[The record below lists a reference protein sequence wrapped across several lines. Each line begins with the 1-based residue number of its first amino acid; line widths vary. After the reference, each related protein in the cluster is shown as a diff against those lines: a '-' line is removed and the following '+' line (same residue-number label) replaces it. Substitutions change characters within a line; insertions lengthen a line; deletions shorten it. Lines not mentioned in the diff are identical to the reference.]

1 MSSDSNAGI
10 FLCARA
16 AIFARPAM
24 QSVFLVPVVLLAVAP
39 SANADDTA
47 SKLDSL
53 NDRVTEL
60 EATQALHTVRFSG
73 VFINRFEAFTTT
85 YGVPGEAKDKDRLTT
100 FSTYL
105 ALNLDF
111 DISERLKL
119 YTTLAMSK
127 FWQNDGRN
135 EYAGNWQASEG
146 GSFGYAGSTPR
157 IDRAYLA
164 YTFSFPLTL
173 AIGRM
178 PTNNGVPI
186 NQLDGLVREG
196 TYPRFAYNAIFDGI
210 AAIFDFSR
218 YLPRGHSLKFRALYT
233 PNINIDNAD
242 RTRQLTD
249 GTVKVDSNT
258 PQYAILA
265 EYSTTRLSPIFDTLS
280 FYYMFYQYSNFYNAG
295 TNTPATPDAAPNNP
309 TDSAIGNMLYLGLE
323 GIGHI
328 GLNASLSV
336 LLYRDTSTTLDNCE
350 SSTTL
355 SKAYLLN
362 VNQRLDFIFTGS
374 VIGFELI
381 KTDPT
386 FYLDEWT
393 YLTVIPFYSSPASQ
407 GVHVF
412 ASVPLGAKLRARV
425 GWYRL
430 HSDPYSYVGFSSSI
444 ESDDNSFY
452 VQLRLG
458 F

>member
-1 MSSDSNAGI
+1 MMRGALAI
-10 FLCARA
+10 PFLLLVAVPSARA
-16 AIFARPAM
+16 
-24 QSVFLVPVVLLAVAP
+24 
-39 SANADDTA
+39 DD
-47 SKLDSL
+47 SKAEIDALKE
-53 NDRVTEL
+53 RVTEL
-60 EATQALHTVRFSG
+60 EAAQALSFVRLSG
-73 VFINRFEAFTTT
+73 VFINRFEEFRTK
-85 YGVPGEAKDKDRLTT
+85 YGLPCEAKQQDTLST

-105 ALNLDF
+105 ALNIDF
-111 DISERLKL
+111 DISSHLKL

-146 GSFGYAGSTPR
+146 GSFDFSGSTPR
-157 IDRAYLA
+157 FDRAYMA

-186 NQLDGLVREG
+186 NQLDGLAREG

-210 AAIFDFSR
+210 AAVFDFTR
-218 YLPRGHSLKFRALYT
+218 YLPQGNALQIRAFYT
-233 PNINIDNAD
+233 PNIVIDKST
-242 RTRQLTD
+242 RTLQLTD
-249 GTVKVDSNT
+249 GSVKLPSNT

-265 EYSTTRLSPIFDTLS
+265 EYSNTCLGRVLDKLSL
-280 FYYMFYQYSNFYNAG
+280 YYMFYQYRNFYNDG
-295 TNTPATPDAAPNNP
+295 TSTTDPPNNP
-309 TDSAIGNMLYLGLE
+309 IDSAYANMVYVGLE

-328 GLNASLSV
+328 GLNASFSTLI
-336 LLYRDTSTTLDNCE
+336 YHDTTRTLDGSG

-362 VNQRLDFIFTGS
+362 VNQRLDFVLKGS
-374 VIGFELI
+374 VAGVELI
-381 KTDPT
+381 KTDNT

-393 YLTVIPFYSSPASQ
+393 YLNIIPFYSTPASR
-407 GVHVF
+407 GIHVF
-412 ASVPLGAKLRARV
+412 VSAPIGSKLNARV

-430 HSDPYSYVGFSSSI
+430 HTDPYSYIGVDSPEEVDS
-444 ESDDNSFY
+444 NSFY
-452 VQLRLG
+452 IQLRLG

>member
-1 MSSDSNAGI
+1 MKSMF
-10 FLCARA
+10 FL
-16 AIFARPAM
+16 P
-24 QSVFLVPVVLLAVAP
+24 VLLMAASP
-39 SANADDTA
+39 SASADDTA

-60 EATQALHTVRFSG
+60 EAAQALHTVRFSG
-73 VFINRFEAFTTT
+73 VFINRFEDFTTT
-85 YGVPGEAKDKDRLTT
+85 YGVPGTAKDKDRLTT

-111 DISERLKL
+111 DIAERLKL

-210 AAIFDFSR
+210 AAIFDFTR
-218 YLPRGHSLKFRALYT
+218 YLPRGHSLKLRAFYT

-249 GTVKVDSNT
+249 GMVKVDSNT

-265 EYSTTRLSPIFDTLS
+265 EYSTTRLAPIFDTLS

-295 TNTPATPDAAPNNP
+295 TNTPATPDTAPSNP
-309 TDSAIGNMLYLGLE
+309 TDAAIGNMLYLGLE

-336 LLYRDTSTTLDNCE
+336 LLYRDTTTTLDGCQ
-350 SSTTL
+350 SATTL

-362 VNQRLDFIFTGS
+362 VNQRLDFILAGS

-412 ASVPLGAKLRARV
+412 ASVPIGEKLRARV

-444 ESDDNSFY
+444 ESDDNSLY
-452 VQLRLG
+452 LQLRLG